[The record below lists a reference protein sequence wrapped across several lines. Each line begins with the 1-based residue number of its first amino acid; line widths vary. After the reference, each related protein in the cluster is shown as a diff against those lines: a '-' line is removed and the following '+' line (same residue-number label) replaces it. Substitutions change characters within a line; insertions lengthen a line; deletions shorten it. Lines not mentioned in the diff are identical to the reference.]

1 MKIEINDLQD
11 LRLYKKLSFQ
21 SKVVVFVF
29 DKVVFNCVVPSKYLF
44 DYTFGVGDMKFY
56 KFRIRAKE
64 ITFNYLADVE
74 ELSAYKLI
82 AKDAVSCE
90 WINVTDSIEGKE
102 IKCSVLVGN
111 TIECKN
117 IIVDKII
124 CNRLQAKRLKIGDQA
139 FHYVS
144 CDGVSNI
151 GGKL

>member
-64 ITFNYLADVE
+64 ITFNYLADCD
-74 ELSAYKLI
+74 ELSVCKLV
-82 AKDAVSCE
+82 AKDAVNCE
-90 WINVTDSIEGKE
+90 WINVTDSIDGKD
-102 IKCSVLVGN
+102 INCSVLVGN
-111 TIECKN
+111 TIEGKN
-117 IIVDKII
+117 INVDKII
-124 CNRLQAKRLKIGDQA
+124 CNRLQARSLKIGDQH
-139 FHYVS
+139 FHYIS